1 VRKTV
6 LIVDNDESLVDFLAY
21 FFEDHGYTVYTA
33 HDGTEA
39 IGLAT
44 RHRPTVILS
53 DMMMNEMHGFELV
66 QRIRADAALTR
77 TVIVVMSA
85 KSFKSDIDRARQL
98 GATDYVVK
106 PFKTEELFE
115 LVERHLAAATG

>member
-1 VRKTV
+1 
-6 LIVDNDESLVDFLAY
+6 
-21 FFEDHGYTVYTA
+21 
-33 HDGTEA
+33 
-39 IGLAT
+39 
-44 RHRPTVILS
+44 
-53 DMMMNEMHGFELV
+53 MMMNEMHGFELV